1 MSLRT
6 RKKVVF
12 PFFPFQ
18 FIYLSSTSFLFFL
31 VPLRTAWMTRVGA
44 EMSSLHQR
52 SLKTAGWA
60 LGSQTSSREEER
72 GRKERARRT
81 GKRRKDEG
89 AVGCNDAG
97 WKPTPA
103 PTRLLSLL
111 AHCCFTRRGLAL
123 SQRLRLLQGTSPA
136 SAGLAY
142 GLRPRVEYELPLR
155 VHDSPW
161 EKPEWAR
168 NFRKKTCFLFKEMF
182 NPLFVFC

>member
-12 PFFPFQ
+12 PFFLFQ

-44 EMSSLHQR
+44 EMSGLHQR

-72 GRKERARRT
+72 GRRERARRT

-97 WKPTPA
+97 
-103 PTRLLSLL
+103 
-111 AHCCFTRRGLAL
+111 
-123 SQRLRLLQGTSPA
+123 
-136 SAGLAY
+136 
-142 GLRPRVEYELPLR
+142 
-155 VHDSPW
+155 
-161 EKPEWAR
+161 
-168 NFRKKTCFLFKEMF
+168 
-182 NPLFVFC
+182 